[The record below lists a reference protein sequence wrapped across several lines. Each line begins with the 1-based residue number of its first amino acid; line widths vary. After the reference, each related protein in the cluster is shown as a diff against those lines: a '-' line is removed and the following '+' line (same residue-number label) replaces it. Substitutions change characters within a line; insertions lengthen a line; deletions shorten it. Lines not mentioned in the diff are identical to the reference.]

1 MTMVRGMVHAAR
13 AFAVCLIF
21 LAGAAR
27 GLHAAG
33 AGERAGAVGTQ
44 KTVKLYGYLIGSP
57 PAGMPEVMAELN
69 RKLKADL
76 NCTMEIDY
84 INWADRLSKYP
95 LVLAAGEDIDWI
107 FTANWCMFAQQA
119 SKGAFLELADGMLAK
134 CMPRHYAAVPKEGW
148 RQAEVDGKIFMVPT
162 ATPDRKVPVFLL
174 RRDLRLKY
182 GLPEIKRLS
191 EADAYFAAVL
201 KNRPGMVPMNLE
213 IGYDLPAAFSAV
225 RNRYCPPFAW
235 AVNDSVP
242 FIYNYELSLPRAL
255 TELDGEYGAA
265 FAKASRLMK
274 EWSDKGYFN
283 KNPFANKVR
292 SMEAFAEGKS
302 AVAFGNSQDSQ
313 GTIARAEERGFE
325 VEIVPVLSSTGTYP
339 ADPYINNGFAVAAAG
354 KNVEKTLM
362 AMDLI
367 MEDPAYDYL
376 VYFGIEGRNYVIRD
390 GMIDLPEGL
399 TTDTNTY
406 PPDTAGFWFTNKD
419 IFKPLASWGPSY
431 LGLRAGLGKMLVATP
446 YSAFS
451 FVPDNVKTEFA
462 NVTQAWQQYAQP
474 LQIGMVADVEKMIA
488 TLKARLSAADTEKVR
503 AEIQKQMDGFA
514 RSLK

>member
-1 MTMVRGMVHAAR
+1 MRKSLR
-13 AFAVCLIF
+13 IF
-21 LAGAAR
+21 
-27 GLHAAG
+27 AAG
-33 AGERAGAVGTQ
+33 LAFLTGVASLLPAAGSGEKPGAGGAQ
-44 KTVKLYGYLIGSP
+44 KAVKLYGYLIGSP

-119 SKGAFLELADGMLAK
+119 SKGAFLELTEELLAD
-134 CMPRHYAAVPKEGW
+134 CMPRHYATVPREGW
-148 RQAEVDGKIFMVPT
+148 RQARVDGRIFMVPT

-174 RRDLRLKY
+174 RRDLRAKY
-182 GLPEIKRLS
+182 RIPEIKRLS
-191 EADAYFAAVL
+191 EADPYFASIV
-201 KNRPGMVPMNLE
+201 KHQSGMVPMNLE
-213 IGYDLPAAFSAV
+213 IGYDLPAAFSAA
-225 RNRYCPPFAW
+225 RNSYCPPFAW

-242 FIYNYELSLPRAL
+242 FIYNYELAVPRAR

-265 FAKASRLMK
+265 FTRAAKIMR
-274 EWSDKGYFN
+274 EWSAKGYFN
-283 KNPFANKVR
+283 RNPFANKVR
-292 SMEAFAEGKS
+292 SLEAFAEGKS

-313 GTIARAEERGFE
+313 GAISKAEEKGFD
-325 VEIVPVLSSTGTYP
+325 VEILPVLSSTGTYP
-339 ADPYINNGFAVAAAG
+339 ADPYINNGFAVAAAS
-354 KNVEKTLM
+354 KNGRKTLM

-390 GMIDLPEGL
+390 GKIGLPEGL
-399 TTDTNTY
+399 TTNTNTY
-406 PPDTAGFWFTNKD
+406 PPDMAGFWFTNKG

-431 LGLRAGLGKMLVATP
+431 LGIRAGLERMLVSTP
-446 YSAFS
+446 YSSFS
-451 FVPDNVKTEFA
+451 FIPDNVKTEFA

-474 LQIGMVADVEKMIA
+474 LQIGMVEDVEEAVAM
-488 TLKARLSAADTEKVR
+488 LKGKLAAANMEKVR
-503 AEIQKQMDGFA
+503 AEIQRQMDGFA
-514 RSLK
+514 RILK